1 LKDKI
6 LYDFLLGFLAKF
18 WTEVV
23 QNFSLILKKMNR
35 KIYVE
40 EVKFYGEN
48 DKKVGRIFSDFFDEN

>member
-1 LKDKI
+1 M
-6 LYDFLLGFLAKF
+6 GFLAKF

-48 DKKVGRIFSDFFDEN
+48 DKKVGRIFSDFFGEN